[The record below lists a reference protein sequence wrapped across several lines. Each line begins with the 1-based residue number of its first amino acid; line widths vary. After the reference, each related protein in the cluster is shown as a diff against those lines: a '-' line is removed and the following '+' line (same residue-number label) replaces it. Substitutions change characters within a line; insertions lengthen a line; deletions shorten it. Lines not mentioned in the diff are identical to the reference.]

1 MGARVFKIDGKFQD
15 YGLYSKL
22 TADFKGYFV
31 MEDASQEIKGYLI
44 DQHTLYNPIRY
55 IYGMY
60 NEDLNKLVYL
70 ELTNDRLR
78 SPLLYVFPNLKE
90 EGVWTNYSIMTYDFF
105 PYGNINGKARIAVTE
120 IIKSSNEFSDEILKK
135 YNEVLEIGEK
145 LNMMLIEKGV
155 EQYMSYVID

>member
-31 MEDASQEIKGYLI
+31 MEDDSREIKGYLI
-44 DQHTLYNPIRY
+44 DKHTSYNPIRY

-60 NEDLNKLVYL
+60 DENLNKLVYL

-78 SPLLYVFPNLKE
+78 LPLLYVFPNIDK
-90 EGVWTNYSIMTYDFF
+90 EGVWTNFSSMTYDFF
-105 PYGNINGKARIAVTE
+105 PYGNINGKARITITE
-120 IIKSSNEFSDEILKK
+120 IIRSSNEFTDKILKK
-135 YNEVLEIGEK
+135 YNEVLQTGEQR
-145 LNMMLIEKGV
+145 NMILIEKGV
-155 EQYMSYVID
+155 EKYMSYIID

>member
-1 MGARVFKIDGKFQD
+1 MGARVFKIDGKFQN

-22 TADFKGYFV
+22 SADFEGYFV
-31 MEDASQEIKGYLI
+31 MEDDSLEIKGYLI
-44 DQHTLYNPIRY
+44 DKHTSYNPIRY

-60 NEDLNKLVYL
+60 VEDLNKLVYL

-78 SPLLYVFPNLKE
+78 LPLLYVFPNLNK
-90 EGVWTNYSIMTYDFF
+90 EGVWTNYSIMTSDFF
-105 PYGNINGKARIAVTE
+105 PYGNINGKARATIKE
-120 IIKSSNEFSDEILKK
+120 IIKSSDEFSCKILKK
-135 YNEVLEIGEK
+135 YNEVLEIGEQ

>member
-1 MGARVFKIDGKFQD
+1 MAARVFKIDGKFQD
-15 YGLYSKL
+15 YGL

-31 MEDASQEIKGYLI
+31 MEDVSQEIKGYLV
-44 DQHTLYNPIRY
+44 DQHTSYNPIRY

-78 SPLLYVFPNLKE
+78 SPLLYVYPNLKE

-155 EQYMSYVID
+155 EQYMSYIID